1 MFFGVRL
8 STAANFLRV
17 AASRCLRLFPSTIQR
32 YKKFLNYANIF
43 ASFSPLWQYFR
54 KVFQQIPLRVAEFFV
69 PLQN

>member
-43 ASFSPLWQYFR
+43 AIIFAFMAVFS
-54 KVFQQIPLRVAEFFV
+54 KVFRQIPLRVAEFFV